1 MINCVLFDLDG
12 VLVDACEW
20 HYDALNEA
28 LTSLGYSKISRDD
41 HITTFNGLPTKVKL
55 EMLGIDSK
63 NATAINNLKQKITL
77 DIIKNNAKPM
87 DEKIQL
93 HTFLKS
99 KNIKIGCV
107 TNSIRE
113 TAEEMLRS
121 TGQIDYMDVI
131 VTNEDV
137 VKNKPYPDCYNYA
150 IKKLGVEPQNVLCV
164 EDSDKGIQSV
174 LSSLAGHLCVVKD
187 TTEVNIDTIS
197 SELFEVID
205 YENTNTNGGRR
216 Q

>member
-1 MINCVLFDLDG
+1 MIDCVLFDLDG

-28 LTSLGYSKISRDD
+28 LASLGYSKISRDD
-41 HITTFNGLPTKVKL
+41 HITKFNGLPTKVKL

-63 NATAINNLKQKITL
+63 NAIAINNLKQKITL

-87 DEKIQL
+87 DDKIQL

-113 TAEEMLRS
+113 TAEEMLKS
-121 TGQIDYMDVI
+121 TGQLDYMDVI

-150 IKKLGVEPQNVLCV
+150 IKKLGVDPQNVLCV

-216 Q
+216 

>member
-1 MINCVLFDLDG
+1 MIDCVLFDLDG

-20 HYDALNEA
+20 HYDALNNA
-28 LTSLGYSKISRDD
+28 LLSLGYSKITRDD
-41 HITTFNGLPTKVKL
+41 HLITFNGLPTKVKL
-55 EMLGIDSK
+55 EMLGIDNK
-63 NATAINNLKQKITL
+63 NATVINNLKQKITL
-77 DIIKNNAKPM
+77 DIIKNKAKVM
-87 DEKIQL
+87 NEKIEL

-121 TGQIDYMDVI
+121 TGQFNYMDII

-137 VKNKPYPDCYNYA
+137 IKNKPYPDCYDYA
-150 IKKLGVEPQNVLCV
+150 IEKLGVNPQNVLCV
-164 EDSDKGIQSV
+164 EDSEKGIQSA
-174 LSSLAGHLCVVKD
+174 LSSSAGHLYVVKN

-197 SELFEVID
+197 SKIFEIIN
-205 YENTNTNGGRR
+205 YENTDTNGRR
-216 Q
+216 R

>member
-1 MINCVLFDLDG
+1 MIDCVLFDLDG

-28 LTSLGYSKISRDD
+28 LASLGYSKISKDD

-55 EMLGIDSK
+55 EMLGIDNK

-87 DEKIQL
+87 DEKIEL
-93 HTFLKS
+93 HIFLKS

-121 TGQIDYMDVI
+121 TGQLDYMDVI

-197 SELFEVID
+197 SELFEVIN
-205 YENTNTNGGRR
+205 YENINSNGRGR
-216 Q
+216 

>member
-1 MINCVLFDLDG
+1 MIDCVLFDLDG

-20 HYDALNEA
+20 HYDALNNA
-28 LTSLGYSKISRDD
+28 LLSLGYSKITRDD
-41 HITTFNGLPTKVKL
+41 HLITFNGLPTKVKL
-55 EMLGIDSK
+55 EMLGIDNK
-63 NATAINNLKQKITL
+63 NATVINNLKQKITL
-77 DIIKNNAKPM
+77 DIIKNKAKVM
-87 DEKIQL
+87 NEKIEL

-121 TGQIDYMDVI
+121 TGQFNYMDII

-137 VKNKPYPDCYNYA
+137 IKNKPYPDCYDYA
-150 IKKLGVEPQNVLCV
+150 IEKLGVNPQNVLCV
-164 EDSDKGIQSV
+164 EDSEKGIQSA
-174 LSSLAGHLCVVKD
+174 LSSSAGHLYVVKN

-197 SELFEVID
+197 SKIFEVIN
-205 YENTNTNGGRR
+205 YENTDTNGRR
-216 Q
+216 R